1 MEENIPIRLKWGCV
15 GHLVEYRED
24 NSCPYVVK
32 MEASNALLY
41 LSGTSIIGTKF
52 VRVQQSDIE
61 ESSILDI
68 EKIDKACVSAE
79 RTTRKKDARCIQ
91 Y

>member
-1 MEENIPIRLKWGCV
+1 M
-15 GHLVEYRED
+15 
-24 NSCPYVVK
+24 VK
-32 MEASNALLY
+32 LAISNALLY
-41 LSGTSIIGTKF
+41 LSGTSITSTEF
-52 VRVQQSDIE
+52 VRVQQSDIV